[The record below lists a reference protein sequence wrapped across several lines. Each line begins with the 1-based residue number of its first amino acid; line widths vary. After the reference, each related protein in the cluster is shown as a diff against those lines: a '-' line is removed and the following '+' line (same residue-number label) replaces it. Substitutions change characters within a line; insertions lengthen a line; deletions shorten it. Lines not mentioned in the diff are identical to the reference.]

1 LTAIQIQNVTY
12 TYPTAK
18 KPVIQDLNLEI
29 NSGEFVGII
38 GGTGTGKTTLFR
50 LMNGLIPHY
59 FGGNLEGQITINGL
73 NTKNHQIGE
82 LSAFVGMVFQEA
94 DPQLFFQTVEDNV
107 AFGPENLCVP
117 PSEIV
122 ERVDEVLNKAGINQL
137 RYKSPT
143 NLSEGQKQLV
153 ALASVLA
160 MKPKIL
166 LLDEPT
172 SNLDSDGTERII
184 SFVRQLNK
192 EDITVLLASHNIDVL
207 AECTDRIIVIN
218 NGKIQADGKPSHVF
232 SNRELFQSL
241 GISLPQVTQLAQKL
255 ADDGYDLGKEVP
267 VTVSEAFDLIVRRLC
282 D

>member
-1 LTAIQIQNVTY
+1 LAN
-12 TYPTAK
+12 

-59 FGGNLEGQITINGL
+59 FGGALDGDITVNGL

-82 LSAFVGMVFQEA
+82 LSASVGMVFQEA
-94 DPQLFFQTVEDNV
+94 DPQLFFQTVEDDV

-117 PSEIV
+117 PNEIIQ
-122 ERVDEVLNKAGINQL
+122 RVDDVLEKAGLNKL
-137 RYKSPT
+137 RYKSPN

-153 ALASVLA
+153 VIASVLA

-166 LLDEPT
+166 LLDELT
-172 SNLDSDGTERII
+172 SNLDSDGTERVI
-184 SFVRQLNK
+184 SFVRQLHK
-192 EDITVLLASHNIDVL
+192 EGITVLLASHNIDVL
-207 AECTDRIIVIN
+207 AECATRIIVIN
-218 NGKIQADGKPSHVF
+218 KGKIQANGKPSEVF
-232 SNRELFQSL
+232 SNRDLFQSL
-241 GISLPQVTQLAQKL
+241 GLSLPQVTQLAQKL
-255 ADDGYDLGKEVP
+255 VYDGFDLGNEIP
-267 VTVSEAFDLIVRRLC
+267 VTISEAFELIVRRLR